1 MTIDRDLD
9 GLLDRLKAEFAETA
23 PLYDRE
29 ARFPVENFQRLHQ
42 LGLVS
47 LTVPVEDGGGGA
59 DLATAAKVVRAI
71 GAAEPSTALV
81 LTMQYLFQRNAA
93 HNPRWPATMRDRVL
107 RSAVKDGALGNALRV
122 EPELGTPARGGL
134 PSTIARRVDGGWR
147 ISGHKIFS
155 TGVPLL
161 TWLGVWGR
169 TDDDEPLVGTFIVP
183 RGTEGIRVVESWDHL
198 GMRAS
203 GSHDVLFDDVFIPT
217 DHAVDLQPAAVAATS
232 GFRGDLLSWGTVL
245 ISELYQGVTEAARDW
260 LVAFA
265 VGRVPAN
272 LGASLST
279 LPRFQEVLGEIQTKL
294 SVNRLLLDQ
303 AISGSIS
310 SPLDL
315 GAIKYTVTNNAIA
328 AVEAALSLS
337 GNHGLSRHNP
347 LERHYRNVL
356 CSRIHTPQND
366 SILLGAGRAAFAAFE
381 QRKVA

>member
-1 MTIDRDLD
+1 MTIHRDLD
-9 GLLDRLKAEFAETA
+9 GLLDGLKAEFTETA

-29 ARFPVENFQRLHQ
+29 ARFPVENFRRLHQ
-42 LGLVS
+42 LGLLS
-47 LTVPVEDGGGGA
+47 LTVPVGDGGGG

-134 PSTIARRVDGGWR
+134 PATIARRVDGGWR

-169 TDDDEPLVGTFIVP
+169 SDDDEPLVGTFIVP
-183 RGTEGIRVVESWDHL
+183 RGTEGIRIVESWDHL

-203 GSHDVLFDDVFIPT
+203 GSHDVIFDDVFIPT
-217 DHAVDLQPAAVAATS
+217 DHAVDLQPAAVAAS
-232 GFRGDLLSWGTVL
+232 AGFRGDLLSWGTVL
-245 ISELYQGVTEAARDW
+245 ISELYQGVAEAARDW

-272 LGASLST
+272 LGASLAT
-279 LPRFQEVLGEIQTKL
+279 LPRFQEVLGDIQTKL

-303 AISGSIS
+303 AIAGNIA

-328 AVEAALSLS
+328 AVEAAVSLS